1 MRQLPKGIS
10 NYEDIVAENRV
21 YVDKTMYIEKMEDLA
36 DKTIMFLRPRKFGKT
51 LFTSTLECYYDKNKA
66 DKFEEL
72 FGKTYIGGNPTP
84 NKNRYCVLRF
94 NFSGI
99 STNTVEETIKGFR
112 EKVDIGINR
121 FVTNYKLDFYN
132 NPEMSTEGIL
142 GSTFEAFREQRRNE
156 KFSKPLIYD
165 EEFKKA
171 LADKQVPIL
180 VLDEKWHRLF
190 AVHGKPDEIHETE
203 NELNALL
210 ARQGKLN
217 EELKQLK
224 KVKKQLMES
233 IVANM
238 DGTTSEDM
246 DAQREKK
253 LDEDKRLIDETNQKM
268 EENEDE
274 LLEIPRRIRDVNRKL
289 MLQSMGYFYEKIRV
303 NKKESD
309 DIDAWINQVRVDLK
323 KNIIRKQNRDINN
336 REIYAY
342 LHDIFGP
349 STLDLFDIH
358 YEDEDVEEDSAQNK
372 QNDTKESQKEEES

>member
-1 MRQLPKGIS
+1 M
-10 NYEDIVAENRV
+10 
-21 YVDKTMYIEKMEDLA
+21 
-36 DKTIMFLRPRKFGKT
+36 
-51 LFTSTLECYYDKNKA
+51 
-66 DKFEEL
+66 
-72 FGKTYIGGNPTP
+72 
-84 NKNRYCVLRF
+84 
-94 NFSGI
+94 
-99 STNTVEETIKGFR
+99 ETI
-112 EKVDIGINR
+112 
-121 FVTNYKLDFYN
+121 L
-132 NPEMSTEGIL
+132 
-142 GSTFEAFREQRRNE
+142 
-156 KFSKPLIYD
+156 
-165 EEFKKA
+165 
-171 LADKQVPIL
+171 
-180 VLDEKWHRLF
+180 
-190 AVHGKPDEIHETE
+190 
-203 NELNALL
+203 
-210 ARQGKLN
+210 
-217 EELKQLK
+217 
-224 KVKKQLMES
+224 
-233 IVANM
+233 ANM